1 MLHVWCGVEGKTYNS
16 SIHSSSDKENINT
29 NLDTP
34 DPVSC
39 ASPLYSSIV
48 SLQSTVANSASVSSP
63 AKRLPLA
70 SVTNLLPGDTPK
82 SSARFKSPLCKHLD
96 VVPGPLKEVKT
107 GKARV
112 LTSAECVEC

>member
-1 MLHVWCGVEGKTYNS
+1 MINFQPLRVFLILKIVP
-16 SIHSSSDKENINT
+16 SSDKDNINT

-48 SLQSTVANSASVSSP
+48 SVQSTVANSASVSSP

-82 SSARFKSPLCKHLD
+82 
-96 VVPGPLKEVKT
+96 
-107 GKARV
+107 
-112 LTSAECVEC
+112 